1 MCIAEKTNVAGRIR
15 KKISVDTMYVG
26 QKYLKGRW
34 IKFLKKW
41 GKNWESAGV
50 SGGLK
55 NKKI

>member
-1 MCIAEKTNVAGRIR
+1 MRIAVKTNVAGRIR

-26 QKYLKGRW
+26 KKYLKGRW
-34 IKFLKKW
+34 VKFLKKW